1 MKLEAFRKIIREEVR
16 GVIKEELSLIMQTP
30 ITETKIVQ
38 KPVVEQKSKDNS
50 LSELIEETPK
60 EETPKHETNAFSKP
74 LFEGVGAL
82 ADVLNQTHQ
91 EGGWRNLNGGMT
103 AQDAVGFSGA
113 MPGANTQVVKSADD
127 MLASAPKTTDINQ
140 VSIDAVPDFSG
151 LMGKMKDAG
160 KI

>member
-1 MKLEAFRKIIREEVR
+1 MKLEAFRKIIRDEVR
-16 GVIKEELSLIMQTP
+16 SVIKEELSLIMKTP
-30 ITETKIVQ
+30 ITETKVTE
-38 KPVVEQKSKDNS
+38 KPVIQEF
-50 LSELIEETPK
+50 K
-60 EETPKHETNAFSKP
+60 ENKTILTKVKPTKP

-82 ADVLNQTHQ
+82 ADVLNQTHA

-103 AQDAVGFSGA
+103 AQDAVGFSGG
-113 MPGANTQVVKSADD
+113 MPGGDAKVVQSADD

>member
-30 ITETKIVQ
+30 ITETKTVQ
-38 KPVVEQKSKDNS
+38 KPVVEQKTNS
-50 LSELIEETPK
+50 LSELIEESPQQPQQST
-60 EETPKHETNAFSKP
+60 KP
-74 LFEGVGAL
+74 LFEGVGAI
-82 ADVLNQTHQ
+82 ADVLNQTHA

-103 AQDAVGFSGA
+103 AQDAVGFQGG
-113 MPGANTQVVKSADD
+113 MPGGATKVVQSADD

-140 VSIDAVPDFSG
+140 VTIDAVPDFSG
-151 LMGKMKDAG
+151 LMGTLKDQG